1 MDFGTGRR
9 VLGQLSTRQQINY
22 IMQMTAENEE
32 GEEEGDN
39 FNNRKSNDQ
48 WNNEEDDNK
57 QVENYN

>member
-39 FNNRKSNDQ
+39 FNNRKSND
-48 WNNEEDDNK
+48 
-57 QVENYN
+57 